1 MVDVFVVLTVAL
13 FAVLGFYWGA
23 IRQLLAVM
31 GLLASLVVSGR
42 FAFVIADVFE
52 QYTLERPY
60 AMLLAVLCIMVG
72 VGGTTSVLASL
83 IHQFFGLIALGWL
96 DHLIGGLFG
105 LLQAM
110 VTLVAVMLML
120 AAFPHQDW
128 VDALRSSIAVNT
140 LVYVFGGVVL
150 PFVPEP
156 LQSSLSI
163 VVYR

>member
-1 MVDVFVVLTVAL
+1 
-13 FAVLGFYWGA
+13 
-23 IRQLLAVM
+23 
-31 GLLASLVVSGR
+31 
-42 FAFVIADVFE
+42 
-52 QYTLERPY
+52 
-60 AMLLAVLCIMVG
+60 
-72 VGGTTSVLASL
+72 
-83 IHQFFGLIALGWL
+83 LGWL

-110 VTLVAVMLML
+110 ITLVAVMLML

-128 VDALRSSIAVNT
+128 IDTLRVSMAVNT

-150 PFVPEP
+150 PFIPEP